1 MKKFF
6 LLLTL
11 TFSLNSFG
19 QSTVEIPAGGRIQIG
34 YPDLENL
41 AIELRN
47 KSGNALDIAT
57 VNKVSGE
64 KISGFGLG
72 PMGKATVAVAE
83 LGLLEVTN
91 PSSKDVS
98 ISYSITE
105 AKPVIVAKDD
115 VYINFTLRNETLKS
129 IPLIIPGVMNP
140 NLSPQSNS
148 GVSLKI
154 GQEVKYRK
162 AGRTRVLFVVD
173 SSIREGDV
181 VLVGER
187 LAETADE

>member
-1 MKKFF
+1 MKKFIT
-6 LLLTL
+6 LLSI
-11 TFSLNSFG
+11 TFSLVAFG
-19 QSTVEIPAGGRIQIG
+19 QSTIEIPSGGRVQIG
-34 YPDLENL
+34 YPDQENL

-47 KSGNALDIAT
+47 RSGKALEVAT
-57 VNKVSGE
+57 VNKVSGK

-83 LGLLEVTN
+83 LGLLEVSN
-91 PSSKDVS
+91 PSAKDVS
-98 ISYSITE
+98 IGYSITE

-115 VYINFTLRNETLKS
+115 VYINFTLRNETMKS

-140 NLSPQSNS
+140 NLSPKSNS

-162 AGRTRVLFVVD
+162 GGRTRVLFVVD
-173 SSIREGDV
+173 ESISEGDV
-181 VLVGER
+181 ILVGEL
-187 LAETADE
+187 LAQVND

>member
-1 MKKFF
+1 MRKFIT
-6 LLLTL
+6 LLSI
-11 TFSLNSFG
+11 TFSLVAFG
-19 QSTVEIPAGGRIQIG
+19 QSTVEIPSGGRVQIG
-34 YPDLENL
+34 YPDQEDL

-47 KSGNALDIAT
+47 KSGKALEVAT

-83 LGLLEVTN
+83 LGLLEISN

-98 ISYSITE
+98 IGYSITE
-105 AKPVIVAKDD
+105 AKPVIVAKED
-115 VYINFTLRNETLKS
+115 VYINFTLRNETMKS

-140 NLSPQSNS
+140 NLSPKSNS

-162 AGRTRVLFVVD
+162 GGRTRVLFVVD
-173 SSIREGDV
+173 ESISEGDV
-181 VLVGER
+181 VMVGEL
-187 LAETADE
+187 LAQAND

>member
-1 MKKFF
+1 VKKFIT
-6 LLLTL
+6 LLAITI
-11 TFSLNSFG
+11 SLVAFG
-19 QSTVEIPAGGRIQIG
+19 QSTVEIPSGGRIQIG
-34 YPDLENL
+34 YPDQENL

-47 KSGNALDIAT
+47 KSGKALEVAT

-72 PMGKATVAVAE
+72 PMGKATVAVAD
-83 LGLLEVTN
+83 LGLLEVRN
-91 PSSKDVS
+91 PSSKDIS

-115 VYINFTLRNETLKS
+115 VYINFTLRNETMKS

-154 GQEVKYRK
+154 GQEIKYRK
-162 AGRTRVLFVVD
+162 GGRTRVLFVVD
-173 SSIREGDV
+173 ESIHEGDV
-181 VLVGER
+181 VLVGQR
-187 LAETADE
+187 LASVND

>member
-1 MKKFF
+1 MRKFIT
-6 LLLTL
+6 LLSI
-11 TFSLNSFG
+11 TFSLVAFG
-19 QSTVEIPAGGRIQIG
+19 QSTVEIPSGGRVQIG
-34 YPDLENL
+34 YPDQEDL

-47 KSGNALDIAT
+47 KSGKALEVAT

-83 LGLLEVTN
+83 LGLLEISN

-98 ISYSITE
+98 IGYSITE
-105 AKPVIVAKDD
+105 AKPVIVAKED
-115 VYINFTLRNETLKS
+115 VYINFTLRNETMKS

-140 NLSPQSNS
+140 NLSPKSNS

-162 AGRTRVLFVVD
+162 GGRTRVLFVVNE
-173 SSIREGDV
+173 SISEGDV
-181 VLVGER
+181 VMVGEL
-187 LAETADE
+187 LAQVND

>member
-1 MKKFF
+1 MKKFIT
-6 LLLTL
+6 LLSF
-11 TFSLNSFG
+11 TFSLVAFG
-19 QSTVEIPAGGRIQIG
+19 QSTVEIPSASRVQIG
-34 YPDLENL
+34 YPDQENL
-41 AIELRN
+41 AIEIRN
-47 KSGNALDIAT
+47 NSGQALDVAT

-83 LGLLEVTN
+83 LGLLEVVN
-91 PSSKDVS
+91 PSSKGVK

-115 VYINFTLRNETLKS
+115 VYINFTLRNETMKS

-140 NLSPQSNS
+140 NLSPKSNS

-162 AGRTRVLFVVD
+162 GGRTRVLFVVD
-173 SSIREGDV
+173 ESISEGDV

-187 LAETADE
+187 LASVND

>member
-1 MKKFF
+1 MRKFIT
-6 LLLTL
+6 LLSI
-11 TFSLNSFG
+11 TFSLVAFG
-19 QSTVEIPAGGRIQIG
+19 QSTVEIPSGGRVQIG
-34 YPDLENL
+34 YPDQEDL
-41 AIELRN
+41 AIELKN
-47 KSGNALDIAT
+47 KSGKALEVAT

-83 LGLLEVTN
+83 LGLLEISN

-98 ISYSITE
+98 IGYSITE
-105 AKPVIVAKDD
+105 AKPVIVAKED
-115 VYINFTLRNETLKS
+115 VYINFTLRNETMKS

-140 NLSPQSNS
+140 NLSPKSNS

-162 AGRTRVLFVVD
+162 GGRTRVLFVVD
-173 SSIREGDV
+173 ESISEGDV
-181 VLVGER
+181 VMVGEL
-187 LAETADE
+187 LAQVND

>member
-1 MKKFF
+1 MRKFIT
-6 LLLTL
+6 LLSI
-11 TFSLNSFG
+11 TFSLVAFG
-19 QSTVEIPAGGRIQIG
+19 QSTVEIPSGGRVQIG
-34 YPDLENL
+34 YPDQEDL

-47 KSGNALDIAT
+47 KSGKALEVAT

-83 LGLLEVTN
+83 LGLLEISN
-91 PSSKDVS
+91 SSSKDVS
-98 ISYSITE
+98 IGYSITE
-105 AKPVIVAKDD
+105 AKPVIVAKED
-115 VYINFTLRNETLKS
+115 VYINFTLRNETMKS

-140 NLSPQSNS
+140 NLSPKSNS

-162 AGRTRVLFVVD
+162 GGRTRVLFVVNE
-173 SSIREGDV
+173 SISEGDV
-181 VLVGER
+181 VMVGEL
-187 LAETADE
+187 LAQVND

>member
-1 MKKFF
+1 MKKFIT
-6 LLLTL
+6 LLSI
-11 TFSLNSFG
+11 TFSLVAFG
-19 QSTVEIPAGGRIQIG
+19 QSTIEIPSGGRVQIG
-34 YPDLENL
+34 YPDQENL

-47 KSGNALDIAT
+47 KSGKALEVAT

-83 LGLLEVTN
+83 LGLLEVSN
-91 PSSKDVS
+91 PSAKDVS
-98 ISYSITE
+98 IGYSITK

-115 VYINFTLRNETLKS
+115 VYINFTLRNETMKS

-140 NLSPQSNS
+140 NLSPKSNS

-162 AGRTRVLFVVD
+162 GGRTRVLFVVD
-173 SSIREGDV
+173 ESISEGDV
-181 VLVGER
+181 ILVGER
-187 LAETADE
+187 LASVND

>member
-1 MKKFF
+1 MRKFIA
-6 LLLTL
+6 LLSI
-11 TFSLNSFG
+11 TFSLVAFG
-19 QSTVEIPAGGRIQIG
+19 QSTVEIPSGGRVQIG
-34 YPDLENL
+34 YPDQEDL

-47 KSGNALDIAT
+47 KSGKALEVAT

-83 LGLLEVTN
+83 LGLLEISN

-98 ISYSITE
+98 IRYSITE
-105 AKPVIVAKDD
+105 TKPVIVAKDD
-115 VYINFTLRNETLKS
+115 VYINFTLRNETMKS

-140 NLSPQSNS
+140 NLSPKSNS

-162 AGRTRVLFVVD
+162 GGRTRVLFVVD
-173 SSIREGDV
+173 ESISEGDV
-181 VLVGER
+181 VMVGEL
-187 LAETADE
+187 LAQVND

>member
-1 MKKFF
+1 MRKFIT
-6 LLLTL
+6 LLSI
-11 TFSLNSFG
+11 TFSLVAFG
-19 QSTVEIPAGGRIQIG
+19 QSTVEIPSGGRVQIG
-34 YPDLENL
+34 YPDQEDL

-47 KSGNALDIAT
+47 KSGKALEVAT

-83 LGLLEVTN
+83 LGLLEISN

-98 ISYSITE
+98 IGYSITE
-105 AKPVIVAKDD
+105 AKPVIVAKED
-115 VYINFTLRNETLKS
+115 VYINFTLRNETMKS

-140 NLSPQSNS
+140 NLSPKSNS

-162 AGRTRVLFVVD
+162 GGRTRVLFVVD
-173 SSIREGDV
+173 EIISEGDV
-181 VLVGER
+181 VMVGEL
-187 LAETADE
+187 LAQVND

>member
-1 MKKFF
+1 MKKFIT
-6 LLLTL
+6 LLGITI
-11 TFSLNSFG
+11 SLVAFG
-19 QSTVEIPAGGRIQIG
+19 QSTVEIPSGGRVQIG
-34 YPDLENL
+34 YPDQENL

-47 KSGNALDIAT
+47 KSGKTLEVAT

-64 KISGFGLG
+64 KVSGFGLG
-72 PMGKATVAVAE
+72 PMGKATVAVSD
-83 LGLLEVTN
+83 LGLLEVSN

-154 GQEVKYRK
+154 GQDVKYRK
-162 AGRTRVLFVVD
+162 GGRTRVLFVVD
-173 SSIREGDV
+173 ESINEGDV
-181 VLVGER
+181 VLVGQR
-187 LAETADE
+187 LASVND